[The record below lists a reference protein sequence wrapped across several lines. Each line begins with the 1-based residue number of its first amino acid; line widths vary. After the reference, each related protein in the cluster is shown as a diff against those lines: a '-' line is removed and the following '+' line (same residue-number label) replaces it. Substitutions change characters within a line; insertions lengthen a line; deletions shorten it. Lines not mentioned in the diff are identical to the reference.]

1 MASGWE
7 LVLVLGKGLVR
18 YLLVGLS
25 WRDDWRH
32 GVVHRSRGWGY
43 KELGY
48 ARVGDIE
55 RPNNQLYMDRAW
67 RNEVDSCVALYFKY
81 CIGGAVP
88 TGNAL

>member
-1 MASGWE
+1 M
-7 LVLVLGKGLVR
+7 
-18 YLLVGLS
+18 VGG
-25 WRDDWRH
+25 DN
-32 GVVHRSRGWGY
+32 
-43 KELGY
+43 ELGY

-67 RNEVDSCVALYFKY
+67 QQEVDSRVVLYFKY